1 MKTIIFKMVLVA
13 SLLLITGCSS
23 KPAQPKP
30 LGYYTEEEFKKDEPQ
45 ILSYIDYV
53 KKLNLK
59 PKVNS
64 SLPFS
69 VSEDYLNGIK
79 EQLSYKINLNS
90 RTIYADFKY
99 RNGTLKDYLDQY
111 PFTSSYDSEA
121 FVENTNTKVSFTRPS
136 IVTLKNLDTANVI
149 NIDRIYS
156 TFLTEPLIFKNKD
169 LLVEAGFVH
178 SLAKYS
184 TRGQFYITITN
195 LTNKFIDISTIS
207 VYVDSEINS
216 MQLPIKLPPKG
227 TIKNR
232 VLQVSNYDMYKQVN
246 SLNDTRVFAGAVEY
260 SIDQKNESLFEEK
273 VLKFK

>member
-23 KPAQPKP
+23 KSEQPKP
-30 LGYYTEEEFKKDEPQ
+30 RGYYTEEEFKKDEPE

-64 SLPFS
+64 SLPFP
-69 VSEDYLNGIK
+69 VSEYYLNVIK
-79 EQLSYKINLNS
+79 EEFSYNINLNS
-90 RTIYADFKY
+90 GKIYSDFKY
-99 RNGTLKDYLDQY
+99 EKGTLKDFLNRYEFYRPNNLDI
-111 PFTSSYDSEA
+111 FVGNTRVSY
-121 FVENTNTKVSFTRPS
+121 TRPS
-136 IVTLKNLDTANVI
+136 SLTLKNLDTENVVNI
-149 NIDRIYS
+149 NRLYS

-169 LLVEAGFVH
+169 LLVKVWFDH

-184 TRGQFYITITN
+184 TRGDFYITITN

-273 VLKFK
+273 ELKFK